1 MAPVIFTEDQLR
13 RMRSIPPF
21 NYTIMAA
28 QAASNNATATAPAT
42 ASTDALSPVDDFG
55 SSSQSSDS
63 NSTRTSVEITDR
75 ANLDVLPT
83 KIKSKNPLPPLS
95 REFPKPA
102 EEIDV
107 AEALSRKPGRWT
119 LQGTLAVSRPA
130 PVVDE
135 EKVKAQRRQ
144 NLENAK
150 KELFAASQSLNSA
163 MPPPRKTAP

>member
-1 MAPVIFTEDQLR
+1 MAPVNFSEEQLQR
-13 RMRSIPPF
+13 LRSIPPF
-21 NYTIMAA
+21 NYTIMASH
-28 QAASNNATATAPAT
+28 AASNNATTPTT
-42 ASTDALSPVDDFG
+42 ASTDALSPVDYFG
-55 SSSQSSDS
+55 SSSQSSNT

-75 ANLDVLPT
+75 NAIDVAPT
-83 KIKSKNPLPPLS
+83 KPKSKNPVPPLS
-95 REFPKPA
+95 RDFPKPA

-107 AEALSRKPGRWT
+107 AEALARKPGRWT

-135 EKVKAQRRQ
+135 EKLKAQRRQ

-163 MPPPRKTAP
+163 MPPPRKAAP